1 MTTPTLRDRLKP
13 VELLIVS
20 ALLGLFTGLVVL
32 MSSRDLIL
40 SSISFGAVFIVCLV
54 SMAMFVLAIKPNK
67 QELLD
72 IEEQDHTTE
81 SKGH

>member
-1 MTTPTLRDRLKP
+1 MSTPTLRDRMKP
-13 VELLIVS
+13 VELLLVS
-20 ALLGLFTGLVVL
+20 AVLGLFTGVVVL

-67 QELLD
+67 KELLD
-72 IEEQDHTTE
+72 IEEQDH
-81 SKGH
+81 SGSSAH

>member
-1 MTTPTLRDRLKP
+1 MKP
-13 VELLIVS
+13 VELLLVS
-20 ALLGLFTGLVVL
+20 AVLGLFTGVVVL

-67 QELLD
+67 KELLD
-72 IEEQDHTTE
+72 IEEQDNSVET
-81 SKGH
+81 KGH

>member
-20 ALLGLFTGLVVL
+20 ALIGLFTGLVVL

-40 SSISFGAVFIVCLV
+40 SRSSFGAVFIVCLV

-67 QELLD
+67 KELLD
-72 IEEQDHTTE
+72 IEEQDH
-81 SKGH
+81 SGSSAH